1 MGLSIPIY
9 NGSIAKRQQHVANIS
24 TQNARLQK
32 EALLHDIQ
40 TAVVITFQSYSN
52 AMEQLKTQQN
62 TFELSKQLVAI
73 IQQRFQLNSATAL
86 EVREAQKSFEE
97 AGFRLLNLEYIAKVA
112 EIELQ
117 RICNKLN

>member
-1 MGLSIPIY
+1 MQRD
-9 NGSIAKRQQHVANIS
+9 AV
-24 TQNARLQK
+24 
-32 EALLHDIQ
+32 LHDIQ
-40 TAVVITFQSYSN
+40 AAVVKTFQSYSN

-97 AGFRLLNLEYIAKVA
+97 AGFRLLNVQYIAKVA

-117 RICNKLN
+117 RICNKLK

>member
-9 NGSIAKRQQHVANIS
+9 NGSIAKRQQQVANIN
-24 TQNARLQK
+24 TQNARMQRD
-32 EALLHDIQ
+32 AVLHDIQ
-40 TAVVITFQSYSN
+40 SAVVKTFQSYSN

-97 AGFRLLNLEYIAKVA
+97 AGFRLLNVQYIAKVA